1 MQAKNCS
8 LNQSCF
14 YRIHIIILAFL
25 FTTNLAAE
33 RPKIGLVLSGG
44 GARGIAHIGVLRVLD
59 SLQVPIDYIVGTSMG
74 SIVGGLYALGYSVGE
89 LDSLAR
95 SLDWPVLFSDT
106 PQRKNLSYLEKWDTE
121 RFQLTLTMEKFKI
134 KAPTGLISGQKVSQL
149 LNKLTVSYS
158 ETADFD
164 QLPIPFRCVA
174 ADLISGNEVVLRQGY
189 LAKAIRA
196 SMSVPSIFTPVD
208 WGDSL
213 LVDGGIIN
221 NLPVDVVQKM
231 GAEFIIAVN
240 VGTPLKPRDEIDNV
254 VDVLMQSFGVAARKK
269 EEENLKKAD
278 LIITPDLQGYS
289 ISDFVN
295 SKIAPMIE
303 KGILAANLHL
313 PELNA
318 LSRSEGVD
326 EGNLGSQPAFE
337 SGIVYGVQISGNE
350 NLSFG
355 FIYQLLGLQPGQYFD
370 TAILEK
376 RITYLYSLG
385 YFQKIDY
392 RLEREKINYYR
403 LHLNVEEKPGTL
415 LRFGFRYQDDHKG
428 ILGVNLKLKD
438 LPFAG
443 ILNDMTLLFSGIQ
456 LWEWQLSYPRRL
468 WGNYIYP
475 YLYGFYQDIP
485 INIYFEGEK
494 IARYHKRSYG
504 GAVGLGFILK
514 NWGEVRIDYMPEK
527 LLVTPSIAFSPDLTW
542 PEWKYN
548 VHLGR
553 IYLDIDLLDDILIPR
568 HRYRAQVEY
577 EKTLDFIQQ
586 QENSNRLYI
595 DQRFYGTLIRR
606 NTGSIQLFLGFS
618 ENIEFYR
625 YFYLGG
631 PNTFVGYNYDEFSGP
646 NVGIYRYEHQYQWS
660 DIISLIGIVNA
671 GNIWENYRN
680 ISFNENFKTGFGVG
694 VQIDS
699 FLGPFRYILSFSRD
713 HTIQYFTLGFTLAT
727 QNERRK

>member
-1 MQAKNCS
+1 
-8 LNQSCF
+8 
-14 YRIHIIILAFL
+14 
-25 FTTNLAAE
+25 
-33 RPKIGLVLSGG
+33 

-392 RLEREKINYYR
+392 RLEKEKTNFYR
-403 LHLNVEEKPGTL
+403 L
-415 LRFGFRYQDDHKG
+415 
-428 ILGVNLKLKD
+428 
-438 LPFAG
+438 
-443 ILNDMTLLFSGIQ
+443 
-456 LWEWQLSYPRRL
+456 
-468 WGNYIYP
+468 
-475 YLYGFYQDIP
+475 
-485 INIYFEGEK
+485 
-494 IARYHKRSYG
+494 
-504 GAVGLGFILK
+504 
-514 NWGEVRIDYMPEK
+514 
-527 LLVTPSIAFSPDLTW
+527 
-542 PEWKYN
+542 
-548 VHLGR
+548 
-553 IYLDIDLLDDILIPR
+553 
-568 HRYRAQVEY
+568 
-577 EKTLDFIQQ
+577 
-586 QENSNRLYI
+586 
-595 DQRFYGTLIRR
+595 
-606 NTGSIQLFLGFS
+606 
-618 ENIEFYR
+618 
-625 YFYLGG
+625 
-631 PNTFVGYNYDEFSGP
+631 
-646 NVGIYRYEHQYQWS
+646 
-660 DIISLIGIVNA
+660 
-671 GNIWENYRN
+671 
-680 ISFNENFKTGFGVG
+680 
-694 VQIDS
+694 
-699 FLGPFRYILSFSRD
+699 
-713 HTIQYFTLGFTLAT
+713 
-727 QNERRK
+727 

>member
-1 MQAKNCS
+1 MKVKEHS
-8 LNQSCF
+8 F
-14 YRIHIIILAFL
+14 YQFGYIRIHIIILAFL
-25 FTTNLAAE
+25 FISNSLAE
-33 RPKIGLVLSGG
+33 QPKIGLVLSGG

-59 SLQVPIDYIVGTSMG
+59 SLQVPIDYVVGTSMG
-74 SIVGGLYALGYSVGE
+74 SIAGGLYALGYSPQE
-89 LDSLAR
+89 LDSLALA
-95 SLDWPVLFSDT
+95 LDWPVLFSDS
-106 PQRKNLSYLEKWDTE
+106 PQRKNLSYLEKWDSK
-121 RFQLTLTMEKFKI
+121 RFQLTLPMEKFKI
-134 KAPTGLISGQKVSQL
+134 KAPSGLISGQKVSQL
-149 LNKLTVSYS
+149 LNRLTVSYS

-164 QLPIPFRCVA
+164 QLPIPFSCVA

-189 LAKAIRA
+189 LANAIRA
-196 SMSVPSIFTPVD
+196 SMSVPSIFAPVD

-213 LVDGGIIN
+213 LVDGGILN
-221 NLPVDVVQKM
+221 NLPVDVVKKM
-231 GAEFIIAVN
+231 GAEYIIAVN
-240 VGTPLKPRDEIDNV
+240 VGTPLKSREEIGNV

-269 EEENLKKAD
+269 EEQNLKMAD
-278 LIITPDLQGYS
+278 LIITPDLKGYS

-303 KGILAANLHL
+303 KGRLAANQHL
-313 PELNA
+313 PVLKT

-326 EGNLGSQPAFE
+326 EGNLGNHPAFKN
-337 SGIVYGVQISGNE
+337 GIIYGVHISGNE
-350 NLSFG
+350 TLSFR

-370 TAILEK
+370 TALLEK

-392 RLEREKINYYR
+392 RLEKENTNQYR
-403 LHLNVEEKPGTL
+403 LHLNVEEKPGAL
-415 LRFGFRYQDDHKG
+415 LRFGFRYQDDKKG
-428 ILGVNLKLKD
+428 ILGVNIRLKD

-443 ILNDMTLLFSGIQ
+443 ILNDMTILFSGIQ

-475 YLYGFYQDIP
+475 YLYGFYQDSP

-494 IARYHKRSYG
+494 IARYHNRSYG
-504 GAVGLGFILK
+504 GAVGLGFIVK

-553 IYLDIDLLDDILIPR
+553 IYIDIDLLDDILTPR
-568 HRYRAQVEY
+568 HGYRAQLGY

-595 DQRFYGTLIRR
+595 DQRFYGTLIRH
-606 NTGSIQLFLGFS
+606 NTSGFQLFFGFS
-618 ENIEFYR
+618 ENAEFYR
-625 YFYLGG
+625 YFYLGN
-631 PNTFVGYNYDEFSGP
+631 PDIFVGYNYEEFSGP
-646 NVGIYRYEHQYQWS
+646 NIGVYRYEHQYHWN
-660 DIISLIGIVNA
+660 DIISMIGIFNA

-680 ISFNENFKTGFGVG
+680 ISFNDNLKTGFGVG
-694 VQIDS
+694 VQIKS

-713 HTIQYFTLGFTLAT
+713 HTVQYFTLGFTLTT
-727 QNERRK
+727 QNDRRK

>member
-1 MQAKNCS
+1 M
-8 LNQSCF
+8 
-14 YRIHIIILAFL
+14 
-25 FTTNLAAE
+25 
-33 RPKIGLVLSGG
+33 
-44 GARGIAHIGVLRVLD
+44 
-59 SLQVPIDYIVGTSMG
+59 
-74 SIVGGLYALGYSVGE
+74 
-89 LDSLAR
+89 
-95 SLDWPVLFSDT
+95 
-106 PQRKNLSYLEKWDTE
+106 
-121 RFQLTLTMEKFKI
+121 
-134 KAPTGLISGQKVSQL
+134 
-149 LNKLTVSYS
+149 
-158 ETADFD
+158 
-164 QLPIPFRCVA
+164 
-174 ADLISGNEVVLRQGY
+174 
-189 LAKAIRA
+189 
-196 SMSVPSIFTPVD
+196 
-208 WGDSL
+208 
-213 LVDGGIIN
+213 
-221 NLPVDVVQKM
+221 
-231 GAEFIIAVN
+231 
-240 VGTPLKPRDEIDNV
+240 
-254 VDVLMQSFGVAARKK
+254 
-269 EEENLKKAD
+269 
-278 LIITPDLQGYS
+278 
-289 ISDFVN
+289 
-295 SKIAPMIE
+295 
-303 KGILAANLHL
+303 
-313 PELNA
+313 
-318 LSRSEGVD
+318 
-326 EGNLGSQPAFE
+326 
-337 SGIVYGVQISGNE
+337 
-350 NLSFG
+350 
-355 FIYQLLGLQPGQYFD
+355 
-370 TAILEK
+370 
-376 RITYLYSLG
+376 
-385 YFQKIDY
+385 
-392 RLEREKINYYR
+392 
-403 LHLNVEEKPGTL
+403 

-428 ILGVNLKLKD
+428 ILGVNLRLKD

-568 HRYRAQVEY
+568 HGYRARVGY